1 MTNDDRVS
9 YLAGEPDARLEESE
23 RAELDRVRSA
33 LNDPAVWAE
42 PAPDLEDRIVAA
54 ISAAAREEGVPG
66 AAPAPPPV
74 APDAEPEPPL
84 ASVTRLRPRWVRYA
98 VSAVAAAAVVAVA
111 LAISLSSGGQPVQ
124 YAAALGGT
132 QLEPGASGD
141 VTMTKT
147 TSGWRITLHAKGL
160 PRRDGGQYY
169 EAWLKNA
176 QGQLVP
182 IGTFNQGD
190 DVTLWS
196 GVTPADFRTMTV
208 TRQDAT
214 GGPASSG
221 QVVLSGPTHLK
232 D

>member
-1 MTNDDRVS
+1 MTNDDRIS
-9 YLAGEPDARLEESE
+9 YLAGEPDARIEESE
-23 RAELDRVRSA
+23 RAQLDRVRSA

-54 ISAAAREEGVPG
+54 ITAAAREE
-66 AAPAPPPV
+66 APV
-74 APDAEPEPPL
+74 APAAPVVL
-84 ASVTRLRPRWVRYA
+84 LRPRWVRYA

-111 LAISLSSGGQPVQ
+111 LAISLNRGGQPVQ
-124 YAAALGGT
+124 FAASLNGT
-132 QLEPGASGD
+132 RLAPSASGE
-141 VTMTKT
+141 VTLTKT

-160 PRRDGGQYY
+160 PRRDGGEYY

-196 GVTPADFRTMTV
+196 GVSPANYPTLTV
-208 TRQDAT
+208 TRQVAN
-214 GGPASSG
+214 GQQASSG
-221 QVVLSGPTHLK
+221 QVVLAGPTHQK
-232 D
+232 S

>member
-9 YLAGEPDARLEESE
+9 YLAGEPDARLDESE

-42 PAPDLEDRIVAA
+42 PAADLEDRIVVA
-54 ISAAAREEGVPG
+54 ISAAAREEGVP
-66 AAPAPPPV
+66 AVAPPPV
-74 APDAEPEPPL
+74 APDAEPERPL
-84 ASVTRLRPRWVRYA
+84 ASVTPLRPRWVRYA
-98 VSAVAAAAVVAVA
+98 VSGVAAAAVVAVA
-111 LAISLSSGGQPVQ
+111 LAISLNSGGQPVQ

-132 QLEPGASGD
+132 QLEPSASGD

-147 TSGWRITLHAKGL
+147 TSGWRITLLAKGL

-196 GVTPADFRTMTV
+196 GVTPADFPTMTV

-221 QVVLSGPTHLK
+221 QVVLAGPSHEK

>member
-9 YLAGEPDARLEESE
+9 YLAGEPDARIEESE

-33 LNDPAVWAE
+33 LNDAAVWAE

-54 ISAAAREEGVPG
+54 ITAAAREEAPVAP
-66 AAPAPPPV
+66 AAPAVPAAPAAPV
-74 APDAEPEPPL
+74 VP
-84 ASVTRLRPRWVRYA
+84 LRPRWVRYA

-111 LAISLSSGGQPVQ
+111 LAISLNRGGQPVQ
-124 YAAALGGT
+124 FAASLNGT
-132 QLEPGASGD
+132 RLAPSASGQ
-141 VTMTKT
+141 VTLTKT

-160 PRRDGGQYY
+160 PRRDGGEYY

-196 GVTPADFRTMTV
+196 GVSPANYPTLTV
-208 TRQDAT
+208 TRQVAN
-214 GGPASSG
+214 GQQASSG
-221 QVVLSGPTHLK
+221 QVVLAGPTHQK
-232 D
+232 S

>member
-9 YLAGEPDARLEESE
+9 YLAGEPDARVEESE

-54 ISAAAREEGVPG
+54 ISAAAREEGAPA
-66 AAPAPPPV
+66 AAP
-74 APDAEPEPPL
+74 ERPL
-84 ASVTRLRPRWVRYA
+84 ATVTPLRPRWVRYA

-111 LAISLSSGGQPVQ
+111 LAISLSSGGHPVQ

-132 QLEPGASGD
+132 QLEPSASGD

-196 GVTPADFRTMTV
+196 GVTPAEFPTMTV

-221 QVVLSGPTHLK
+221 QVVLAGPTHLK
-232 D
+232 DR